1 MATPAPTHMERRD
14 PLRAVIGFEP
24 QSNDEV
30 KRALTDAISH
40 IPRAAK
46 TITQA
51 KRELPTIRTVTATIT
66 GSQTFYSCSNG
77 WVLTRGMAG
86 TGTSAGGGLVPSA
99 SGGSGEY
106 RCALLTFRL
115 TVRLSPGEAT

>member
-1 MATPAPTHMERRD
+1 VNVDNARRRRDGGLPLATPAPTHMDRRD

-24 QSNDEV
+24 QGNDDV

-40 IPRAAK
+40 IPPAAK

-51 KRELPTIRTVTATIT
+51 KRELPTITTITTTIT

-77 WVLTRGMAG
+77 WVLTSGMAG
-86 TGTSAGGGLVPSA
+86 PATSAGGGLVPTV
-99 SGGSGEY
+99 SGGSGE
-106 RCALLTFRL
+106 
-115 TVRLSPGEAT
+115 